1 LRGRISQ
8 LRKLID
14 HIDGS
19 ALEHSDALRK
29 SGSEDDFEMQRRS
42 AAVSNLSEKLRICE
56 SQFYDNITF
65 IPVQNDHTRVPSPSA
80 GQLGRSQ
87 LQDEDDQLDQI
98 LGTATHLKEIGYEIN
113 DEILVHVRLLDE
125 IDARED
131 ALFSQQRA
139 NERLLGNWMATKS
152 RSTLTLW
159 GLVCVLFLIFIYVLF

>member
-1 LRGRISQ
+1 
-8 LRKLID
+8 
-14 HIDGS
+14 
-19 ALEHSDALRK
+19 
-29 SGSEDDFEMQRRS
+29 
-42 AAVSNLSEKLRICE
+42 
-56 SQFYDNITF
+56 
-65 IPVQNDHTRVPSPSA
+65 VPSPSA

-113 DEILVHVRLLDE
+113 DEILVHARLLDE

>member
-1 LRGRISQ
+1 MRGRISQ

-14 HIDGS
+14 HIGGS
-19 ALEHSDALRK
+19 DLSHSELLSK
-29 SGSEDDFEMQRRS
+29 SGSNDELEMQRRS
-42 AAVSNLSEKLRICE
+42 AEFCNLSEKLRICE
-56 SQFYDNITF
+56 SRFYDRITP
-65 IPVQNDHTRVPSPSA
+65 IEGQNDHTRVLTPSA
-80 GQLGRSQ
+80 GLLGHSQ

-131 ALFSQQRA
+131 ALFSQQRS

-152 RSTLTLW
+152 RSTFTLW